1 MCYRELHH
9 KDEGKCEGV
18 GVAERWQM
26 NMLSYKGLPV
36 FGQKWPT
43 VSDRT
48 SQPGPEPHPHQPE
61 TGEKAE

>member
-1 MCYRELHH
+1 
-9 KDEGKCEGV
+9 
-18 GVAERWQM
+18 M